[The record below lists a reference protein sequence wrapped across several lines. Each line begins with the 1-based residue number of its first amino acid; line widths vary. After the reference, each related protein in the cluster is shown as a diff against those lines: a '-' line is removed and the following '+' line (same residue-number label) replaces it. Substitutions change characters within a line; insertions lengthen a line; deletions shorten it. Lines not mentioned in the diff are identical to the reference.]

1 MPTVFA
7 SIIAGEIPARFVY
20 RDERCVSFMDVRPLA
35 RGHALVVPREEI
47 DHWTDLDVGLASH
60 LMAVAHR
67 VGNAQMELLRPARI
81 GLVIAGFEVP
91 HVHVHVVPV
100 NSMADLDFRN
110 ADSSPDADDLDWL
123 CAELAGRLAAG

>member
-47 DHWTDLDVGLASH
+47 NHWTDLDVGLASH

-67 VGNAQMELLRPARI
+67 VGNAQMELLQPARI

>member
-47 DHWTDLDVGLASH
+47 NHWTDLDVGLASH

>member
-35 RGHALVVPREEI
+35 RGHALVVPRDEI

-110 ADSSPDADDLDWL
+110 ADPSPDADDLDWL
-123 CAELAGRLAAG
+123 GAELSGRLAAG